1 MPLQHLPIFRN
12 PPSVT
17 GSIFVFRKL
26 HSGPA
31 SQQSYGNSSP
41 SRLRNVGMKTRP
53 SRASEKYMADL
64 IVERHAEKK
73 RAAKETE
80 KVAGAKEE
88 AAKVMRRMHRRIEP
102 GEVYSPHDLSPV
114 EMWKWRRK
122 SSRVVDVVDAL
133 GLRPLDM
140 YKVCQQHSFVL
151 NQKLIAFASQN
162 FSLIQDFTSSSGQ
175 IQNPAVTGLRPV
187 NQRKIAKMIRRVQ
200 GMGIY
205 PTIHDHP
212 ELLRSRFYPSDDK
225 NAWESGDRNR

>member
-1 MPLQHLPIFRN
+1 MPFQPLPVVRN
-12 PPSVT
+12 PRSAT
-17 GSIFVFRKL
+17 GSLYVCRQI
-26 HSGPA
+26 HSSLAP
-31 SQQSYGNSSP
+31 QQGYGNSSP

-53 SRASEKYMADL
+53 IRPSEKYKADL

-73 RAAKETE
+73 RAAKETD
-80 KVAGAKEE
+80 KIADAKEE
-88 AAKVMRRMHRRIEP
+88 AANVMRRMHRRIEP

-122 SSRVVDVVDAL
+122 STRVVDVVDSL

-140 YKVCQQHSFVL
+140 YK
-151 NQKLIAFASQN
+151 N

-175 IQNPAVTGLRPV
+175 IQHPSVTGLRPV
-187 NQRKIAKMIRRVQ
+187 NQRKVAKMIRRVQ